1 MKIKYRICRLYSY
14 INKKTFSSN
23 SSNKNIYD
31 QELYAF
37 NKENSYIKYTKLEYT
52 DEKCRINNQSIYR
65 KQYYL
70 NSMNY
75 LLKSFTSIKKDIK
88 NILYIGHNPYEFI
101 SEISKC
107 KFI

>member
-14 INKKTFSSN
+14 INKKSFSST
-23 SSNKNIYD
+23 SNKIIYD
-31 QELYAF
+31 HELYAL
-37 NKENSYIKYTKLEYT
+37 NKENSYIKYTKLEQSDS
-52 DEKCRINNQSIYR
+52 DEKFKINNQSIYR

-107 KFI
+107 KI